1 MNAFRKL
8 LELPAAEKECL
19 GVVYTPPEIAQQPAV
34 WEKTVALLK
43 SRRAE
48 LLAFLESAGMAGSRK
63 STVILTGAGTSEF
76 IGSAVAG
83 PMKELLGREVVSVP
97 TTHLVTHAPNS
108 FVPGHNYTV
117 ISFARSGNSP
127 ESLATYKLV
136 DRHVPSVKQ
145 IVITCNKD
153 GALAQAAQKASNA
166 LCLVLPE
173 ETNDRSLAMTSSFS
187 SMVLTGLCLS
197 LLPGESDATGAMLKL
212 AQDGAN
218 RIVDAYGDL
227 LHQFAALKFDRA
239 EFLGSGSLY
248 GTMQE
253 CHLKMQEM
261 TNGNVV
267 CRYDTFLGVR
277 HGPQVFVTSQCAV
290 IAALASAP
298 SVRRYELDLLR
309 ELARK
314 KQGCGVLVICDK
326 VTPEIQSVATHVV
339 ELFPGSPP
347 LDDRY
352 RILTDVVAGQ
362 ILGVFKSMALG
373 MKPDTP
379 SPSGTINR
387 VVQGVTIYDV

>member
-8 LELPAAEKECL
+8 LELPAGEKTRL
-19 GVVYTPPEIAQQPAV
+19 GVEYTAPEIAQQPAV
-34 WEKTVALLK
+34 WAKTINLLK
-43 SRRAE
+43 TRRTE
-48 LLAFLESAGMAGSRK
+48 IIAFLQSAGMAGAKK

-76 IGSAVAG
+76 IGNALAG
-83 PMKELLGREVVSVP
+83 PMRELLGREVISIP
-97 TTHLVTHAPNS
+97 TTNLVTHARNT
-108 FVPGHNYTV
+108 FVPGHDYTV

-136 DRHVPSVKQ
+136 NKHAPAAKQ

-153 GALAQAAQKASNA
+153 GALGQAAQKAANA
-166 LCLVLPE
+166 LCLLLPD

-187 SMVLTGLCLS
+187 SMVLAGLYLS
-197 LLPGESDATGAMLKL
+197 LLTAKADAADAMLKL

-218 RIVDAYGDL
+218 RVMDVYGDL
-227 LHQFAALKFDRA
+227 LHQFASLKFSRA
-239 EFLGSGSLY
+239 EFVGSGSLY

-277 HGPQVFVTSQCAV
+277 HGPQVFVNSDCIV
-290 IAALASAP
+290 IAGLASAP
-298 SVRRYELDLLR
+298 DVRRYELDLLR
-309 ELARK
+309 ELSRK
-314 KQGCGVLVICDK
+314 KQGCGTLVICDK
-326 VTPEIQSVATHVV
+326 ATPEIQSLAAYVV
-339 ELFPGSPP
+339 ELFPNSPA
-347 LDDRY
+347 LDDKY
-352 RILTDVVAGQ
+352 RILTDVVVGQ

-373 MKPDTP
+373 MKPDSP
-379 SPSGTINR
+379 SPAGTINR

>member
-8 LELPAAEKECL
+8 LEMPAGEKTRL
-19 GVVYTPPEIAQQPAV
+19 GVEFTAPEIAQQPAV
-34 WEKTVALLK
+34 WGKTINLLK
-43 SRRAE
+43 SRQAE
-48 LLAFLESAGMAGSRK
+48 ILAFLDAAGMTGGRK

-76 IGSAVAG
+76 IGNALAG
-83 PMKELLGREVVSVP
+83 PMRELLAREVISIP
-97 TTHLVTHAPNS
+97 TTNLVTHARNT
-108 FVPGHNYTV
+108 FVPGHDYTV

-136 DRHVPSVKQ
+136 DKYAPSAKQ

-153 GALAQAAQKASNA
+153 GALGQAAQKASNA
-166 LCLVLPE
+166 LCLLLPD

-187 SMVLTGLCLS
+187 SMVLAGLYLS
-197 LLPGESDATGAMLKL
+197 LLASKTQAVDAMLKL

-218 RIVDAYGDL
+218 RVIDAYGDL
-227 LHQFAALKFDRA
+227 LHQFAALKFNRA
-239 EFLGSGSLY
+239 EFIGSGSLY

-277 HGPQVFVTSQCAV
+277 HGPQVFVNSECAV

-298 SVRRYELDLLR
+298 DVRRYEMDLLR
-309 ELARK
+309 ELCRK
-314 KQGCGVLVICDK
+314 KQGCGTLVICDK
-326 VTPEIQSVATHVV
+326 ATADIKSLSTYVV
-339 ELFPGSPP
+339 ELFPNSQV
-347 LDDRY
+347 LDDKY

-362 ILGVFKSMALG
+362 ILALFKSMSLG
-373 MKPDTP
+373 MKPDSP

-387 VVQGVTIYDV
+387 VVQGVTIYDI